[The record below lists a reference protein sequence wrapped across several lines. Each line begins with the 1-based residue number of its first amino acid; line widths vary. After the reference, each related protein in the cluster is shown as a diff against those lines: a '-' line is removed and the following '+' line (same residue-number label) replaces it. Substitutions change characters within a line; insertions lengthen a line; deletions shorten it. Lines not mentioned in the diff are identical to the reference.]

1 MQMDIKHRGLAK
13 EGVRLP
19 ISLQNVWKKKSSG
32 CSLLR
37 KLIFLPH
44 SMQRKRY
51 SMPMSVV
58 GRCYVKPKS
67 QLFQTSCSNLR
78 GRLKA
83 MPVLSKCEGQRSN
96 SECKFLAHDSSFTLL
111 DMDTQTSWVPR
122 KMSLPHLR
130 STVSKLL
137 ESPYAWLLAKS
148 PRGIKVSQDVTTR
161 NEAGRRR
168 SLPKLRLKKR
178 IVGIQRRELGNSTI
192 GPWLSKSNSR
202 PDTSKWML
210 TSAM

>member
-1 MQMDIKHRGLAK
+1 MQMDRKHRELVR
-13 EGVRLP
+13 EGVRCP
-19 ISLQNVWKKKSSG
+19 ISLQNVWKKKTSESF
-32 CSLLR
+32 LLR
-37 KLIFLPH
+37 KLTFLPH
-44 SMQRKRY
+44 SMQRKRS

-58 GRCYVKPKS
+58 GRCYAKAKS
-67 QLFQTSCSNLR
+67 QLFQASCSNLR

-83 MPVLSKCEGQRSN
+83 VPVSSKCEAQRSN
-96 SECKFLAHDSSFTLL
+96 SECKFLPRDSSFTLL
-111 DMDTQTSWVPR
+111 DMDSQTSWVPR

-148 PRGIKVSQDVTTR
+148 PRGIKVSQNITMR
-161 NEAGRRR
+161 NEAARRR

-178 IVGIQRRELGNSTI
+178 IVEIQRRDMGNSTI
-192 GPWLSKSNSR
+192 GPWLSKGNSR

-210 TSAM
+210 TTAM